1 MGAVQQRLLSE
12 EEAATYLGTTA
23 RHLEELRYRRELPF
37 VKVGR
42 LVRFDIKVLDKFI
55 VANTIGRAS

>member
-1 MGAVQQRLLSE
+1 MPIEQRLFSE
-12 EEAATYLGTTA
+12 DEAAVYMGTTP

-42 LVRFDIKVLDKFI
+42 LVRYDRKVLDKYI
-55 VANTIGRAS
+55 AAHTIGKAS

>member
-1 MGAVQQRLLSE
+1 MPAQRLLSE
-12 EEAATYLGTTA
+12 PDAAVYMGTTA

-42 LVRFDIKVLDKFI
+42 LVRYDVKALDRYI
-55 VANTIGRAS
+55 TTNTIGKAS